1 MMGKN
6 LVLCADGT
14 CNAFGAK
21 SSSNVARLIQYLDL
35 TDAHSQVAVYDQG
48 LGTLEAE
55 HQNIEQFKRD
65 LERRLGN
72 SDALIPLPPPEH
84 SSRRPRDWRH
94 VAAAMAVGEGLEIN
108 VGELYAALAKN
119 YKEGDRVFLFGFSRG
134 AFTVRALA
142 GFVWRFGIPAD
153 GDAARAKAAFERA
166 WPIFRN
172 EFPDDSKVGAA
183 NAGKVRAEAGLV
195 DCRFHFLGL
204 WDTVKSYGGYRPIV
218 LPHLRHNPAVRCV
231 RHALALDER
240 RGWFEPTTWG
250 WLDQD
255 HPEERAPGREYPVD
269 RLEARDRELIDQQ
282 DIREVWFTGCHADV
296 GGGNGN
302 TATSD
307 VALRWMLGEAN
318 AKQLRLNT
326 DAKEF
331 MRVPAEQEK
340 PAKKESRNTLWA
352 LVESFGREGIDN
364 SGRWPVLHPAKGSS
378 PRDPRNW
385 RRQVAWVHES
395 AADRDRAWAP
405 IPPKRRLETARTSRV
420 VQDWP

>member
-1 MMGKN
+1 MGKN

-14 CNAFGAK
+14 CNAFGAE
-21 SSSNVARLIQYLDL
+21 SSSNVARLIEHLDL
-35 TDAHSQVAVYDQG
+35 SDADRQVAVYDQG
-48 LGTLEAE
+48 LGTLASE
-55 HQNIEQFKRD
+55 HQNIERFKRD

-94 VAAAMAVGEGLEIN
+94 VAAAMAVGEGLEVN

-142 GFVWRFGIPAD
+142 GFAWRFGIPAD
-153 GDAARAKAAFERA
+153 GDAARSKAAFERA

-183 NAGKVRAEAGLV
+183 NARKVRAEAGLV

-204 WDTVKSYGGYRPIV
+204 WDTVKSYGGHRPIM
-218 LPHLRHNPAVRCV
+218 LPHLRHNPAVDCV

-240 RGWFEPTTWG
+240 RGWFEATTWG
-250 WLDQD
+250 WLDSD
-255 HPEERAPGREYPVD
+255 HPEVRTSGHEYPVD
-269 RLEARDRELIDQQ
+269 RLEARDRERIDQQ
-282 DIREVWFTGCHADV
+282 DIQEVWFTGCHADV

-307 VALRWMLGEAN
+307 IALRWMLGEAN
-318 AKQLRLNT
+318 GKQLRLNS
-326 DAKEF
+326 DARTF
-331 MRVPAEQEK
+331 MQAPADQER
-340 PAKKESRNTLWA
+340 PVTKESRNIFWA
-352 LVESFGREGIDN
+352 LVERFERQGIDN
-364 SGRWPVLHPAKGSS
+364 SGRWPVLHPAKGAS
-378 PRDPRNW
+378 PRAPLNC
-385 RRQVAWVHES
+385 RRRVVWVHES
-395 AADRDRAWAP
+395 AAGRAWAKLP
-405 IPPKRRLETARTSRV
+405 EHCRLETAHTSRV
-420 VQDWP
+420 VRDWH